1 MMAFATVYESVLPF
15 LVEDKP
21 MLVRGLVLPEENTQ
35 PKISVQSI
43 VPLEVA
49 RVPLPSLISI
59 RVSLKEAGSGR
70 AEAINELFTQKP
82 GVTGVRLRLEKPR
95 DFSVILDV
103 AARVRPDKEFRAEI
117 ERICGPECVE
127 VLAG

>member
-1 MMAFATVYESVLPF
+1 MQLEDLKGTVEVMAFATVYESVLPF

-95 DFSVILDV
+95 DFPLSWM
-103 AARVRPDKEFRAEI
+103 
-117 ERICGPECVE
+117 
-127 VLAG
+127 